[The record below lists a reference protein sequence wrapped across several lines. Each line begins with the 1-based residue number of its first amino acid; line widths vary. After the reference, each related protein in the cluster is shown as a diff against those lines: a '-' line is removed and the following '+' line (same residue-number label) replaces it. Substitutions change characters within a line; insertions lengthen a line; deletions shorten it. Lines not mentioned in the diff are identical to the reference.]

1 MTNFQPRW
9 SFDLENL
16 GTNTF
21 KSQGLNCTYPNEP
34 ITQIEFNIM
43 KQRILTGI
51 RPTGKLH
58 LGHYVGALENWIRLQ
73 EEYDCFFLIADYQ
86 ALGDHIDEMENIKI
100 AVRDV
105 VLDWLS
111 VGLDPEKS
119 TFLVQSYVP
128 EHAELALLLS
138 MLTPLGMLDRNPT
151 LKSERERLSNTS
163 LSVGFYTYPVSQ
175 IADILLPKAHLVP
188 VGEDQLPHIEMTRE
202 IARRFN
208 NRYGEVFP
216 EPDSL
221 VGRVAR
227 LMGTDGQAKMSKSI
241 GNVIYLSDDS
251 DTVKKKIMSMYTD
264 PTRLRAT
271 DPGHV
276 EGNPVFQYH
285 DAFNDDLEE
294 VNDLKERY
302 VQGTV
307 GDVEVKQKLISAVN
321 QFLDP
326 IRDLRDKYEHDIDY
340 VNDCIE
346 NGSAKARVT
355 AQNTMKEVRER
366 MGLSYSVNT

>member
-1 MTNFQPRW
+1 LTNFQPRW

-16 GTNTF
+16 GINTF
-21 KSQGLNCTYPNEP
+21 KSQGLNCTYPNEH

>member
-21 KSQGLNCTYPNEP
+21 KSQGLNCTYPNEH

>member
-1 MTNFQPRW
+1 
-9 SFDLENL
+9 
-16 GTNTF
+16 
-21 KSQGLNCTYPNEP
+21 
-34 ITQIEFNIM
+34 M
-43 KQRILTGI
+43 KKRILTGI

-73 EEYDCFFLIADYQ
+73 DEYDCFFLIADYQ
-86 ALGDHIDEMENIKI
+86 ALGDHIDEMENIKT

-111 VGLDPEKS
+111 VGLNPEQS
-119 TFLVQSYVP
+119 TFVVQSYVP
-128 EHAELALLLS
+128 EHAELAMLLS

-151 LKSERERLSNTS
+151 LKSERERISNTS

-175 IADILLPKAHLVP
+175 VADILLPKAHLVP

-208 NRYGEVFP
+208 NRYGDVFP

-241 GNVIYLSDDS
+241 GNVIYLSDEAE
-251 DTVKKKIMSMYTD
+251 TVTKKIMSMYTD

-285 DAFNDDLEE
+285 DAFNNDAAE
-294 VNDLKERY
+294 VADLKERY
-302 VQGTV
+302 TKGKV
-307 GDVEVKQKLISAVN
+307 GDVEVKQKLIEAVN
-321 QFLDP
+321 KFLEP
-326 IRDLRDKYEHDIDY
+326 IREVRTQYEQDSNY
-340 VNDCIE
+340 VDECIE
-346 NGSAKARVT
+346 NGSAKGRAT
-355 AQNTMKEVRER
+355 AQATMEEVRDK
-366 MGLSYSVNT
+366 MGLKYGSLS